1 MPEDKDFKRIV
12 RARMADT
19 GERYTAAR
27 AGLRP
32 DDATGAAADEPRR
45 LAGVVP
51 MDLAG
56 LKAWRRDRP
65 QPVPGAQPTSFG
77 PHWEL
82 SVDVG
87 GRLDVLDPPA
97 IEVATVAGLG
107 PVLGGVAYVSFGLH
121 MLLPAPE
128 GSDPD
133 DPGPPRMHTDPGLLR
148 PLSSAH
154 AELHTYL
161 GEFLGV
167 EAPPLSGLVTGR
179 PRRHEGGVVVPGR
192 SESTV
197 LLGEAGVGGR
207 RGFMLD
213 PSGWPSLSV
222 EMPAQPWVAYGVVL
236 HLERE
241 FPTRQL
247 PTDPPPGFTGPYRLA
262 PLIDESFW
270 EAVGAAL
277 ASAAARVGLP
287 SWPLQQGKV
296 HDPASRT
303 GMAMNWQQPV

>member
-32 DDATGAAADEPRR
+32 DEAGGGGEEEPRR

-56 LKAWRRDRP
+56 LTAWRRDRP
-65 QPVPGAQPTSFG
+65 QPLPGEQPTSFG
-77 PHWEL
+77 PHWEV
-82 SVDVG
+82 SVDAG

-97 IEVATVAGLG
+97 LEVATAAGLG

-121 MLLPAPE
+121 MLLPAPD
-128 GSDPD
+128 GRDPD

-148 PLSSAH
+148 PLSAAQ
-154 AELHTYL
+154 AELHAFL
-161 GEFLGV
+161 GEYLGV
-167 EAPPLSGLVTGR
+167 EPPALSGLVTGR

-192 SESTV
+192 SEATV
-197 LLGEAGVGGR
+197 LLGEAGVRGR

-213 PSGWPSLSV
+213 PSGWPSPSGD
-222 EMPAQPWVAYGVVL
+222 M
-236 HLERE
+236 
-241 FPTRQL
+241 
-247 PTDPPPGFTGPYRLA
+247 
-262 PLIDESFW
+262 
-270 EAVGAAL
+270 
-277 ASAAARVGLP
+277 AARP
-287 SWPLQQGKV
+287 WCPWP
-296 HDPASRT
+296 
-303 GMAMNWQQPV
+303 